1 MAQHDSMIE
10 DLQKIAAEHEEAA
23 RHLFV
28 VCGQPDT
35 QEGFE
40 MAWAK
45 EDYCWY
51 MEWHAVHNLLIAL
64 RMNRTI
70 VSRANAKNS

>member
-1 MAQHDSMIE
+1 MAQHDSMIA
-10 DLQKIAAEHEEAA
+10 DLQKVADEHEEAA

-35 QEGFE
+35 QPGFE

-45 EDYCWY
+45 EDDQWY
-51 MEWHAVHNLLIAL
+51 NEWMKLKAFIQLMEY
-64 RMNRTI
+64 R
-70 VSRANAKNS
+70 RA